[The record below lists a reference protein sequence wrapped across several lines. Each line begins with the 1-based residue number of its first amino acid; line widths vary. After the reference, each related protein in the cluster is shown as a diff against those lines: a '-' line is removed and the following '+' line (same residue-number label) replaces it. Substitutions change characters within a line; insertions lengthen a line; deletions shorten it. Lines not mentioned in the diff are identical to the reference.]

1 MLRKRT
7 ILHILDACDRILFDR
22 EDADDI
28 RLMLEGASDQQL
40 NRCYQAYL
48 HEIKRQCRN
57 HS

>member
-7 ILHILDACDRILFDR
+7 IIHILDACDRILFNR

-28 RLMLEGASDQQL
+28 RLMLENSSELQL

-48 HEIKRQCRN
+48 AEIKRQCR
-57 HS
+57 